1 MSVSHIIANHQ
12 TGSATAA
19 SSNCRRCCLPIRS
32 RRCCSA
38 ADLSQWPGVRR
49 PARVAGAAAHRHRD
63 RQPRGVAAGNRRL
76 GGALARRARR
86 VVAIGGGSVLDA
98 AKAFSALVEH
108 PLPTLRYMEKVG
120 DSKISGATLPL
131 IAIPT
136 TAGTGS
142 EVTQNA
148 VITDTRSAK

>member
-38 ADLSQWPGVRR
+38 ADLFSTARCTPACANRWRR
-49 PARVAGAAAHRHRD
+49 CSSAPD

-76 GGALARRARR
+76 GGALARPRR